1 MKPYEKAQTIRL
13 DESLDRRVRLTQ
25 KQKEEIRKLYDGGN
39 TSQRKLARMYGVSR
53 TLIQLVVNP
62 ERAKAVS
69 DRFKAHWKE
78 YYMKRGK
85 QYHAE
90 KVRNTK
96 NYKYRLYKDGL
107 LKEDEQ

>member
-13 DESLDRRVRLTQ
+13 DENLDRRVRLTQ

-39 TSQRKLARMYGVSR
+39 TSQGKLARMYGVSR
-53 TLIQLVVNP
+53 SLIQLVVNP

-69 DRFKAHWKE
+69 DRFKSHWKE

-90 KVRNTK
+90 KARNTK
-96 NYKYRLYKDGL
+96 NYKYRLFKAGL
-107 LKEDEQ
+107 IKESR

>member
-1 MKPYEKAQTIRL
+1 M
-13 DESLDRRVRLTQ
+13 
-25 KQKEEIRKLYDGGN
+25 YDGGN

-78 YYMKRGK
+78 SYMKRGK
-85 QYHAE
+85 QYNAE

-96 NYKYRLYKDGL
+96 NYKYRLFKAGL
-107 LKEDEQ
+107 IMESK